1 VFHFHQGVSQILG
14 RNGKVEAV
22 QTTDGRTLP
31 ADIVVVG
38 IGVLPNIGLATE
50 AGLDI
55 ENGIRVDPHLV
66 TSDTAISAIGDC
78 ASFPS
83 DQTGHMIRLES
94 VQNATDHARL
104 VAARLVGKAAPYQAV
119 PWFWTEQG
127 DLKLQMAGLID
138 GYDESVTVGSL
149 DDGAF
154 SILCFRRGHLVGV
167 ESINRPLDHM
177 AARKLL
183 ARVPTLTPSDAASP
197 GFDLRAWEANDRVR

>member
-1 VFHFHQGVSQILG
+1 L
-14 RNGKVEAV
+14 
-22 QTTDGRTLP
+22 L

-38 IGVLPNIGLATE
+38 VGVLPNTELATE

-55 ENGIRVDPHLV
+55 ENGIRVDAHLV

-83 DQTGHMIRLES
+83 AHTGHIIRLES
-94 VQNATDHARL
+94 VQNATDQARS
-104 VAARLVGKAAPYQAV
+104 VAARLVGKTMPYQAV

-127 DLKLQMAGLID
+127 NLKLQMVGLIG
-138 GYDESVTVGSL
+138 GYDESVTVGNPDS
-149 DDGAF
+149 GAF
-154 SILCFRRGHLVGV
+154 SNLCFRENQLVGV

-183 ARVPTLTPSDAASP
+183 ARGAEVSPSAASSP
-197 GFDLRAWEANDRVR
+197 DFDLRTWEASGRLA